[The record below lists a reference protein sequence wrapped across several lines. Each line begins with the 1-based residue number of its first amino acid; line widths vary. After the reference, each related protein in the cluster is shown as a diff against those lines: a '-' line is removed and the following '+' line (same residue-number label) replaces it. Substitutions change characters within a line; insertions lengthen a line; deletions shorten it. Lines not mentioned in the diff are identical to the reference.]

1 MTTESYS
8 KTKYMSLCGL
18 FAALTAICSWISIPL
33 GFTPIPMNLAT
44 LAVFLA
50 GGLLGPKYG
59 PVSITVYALAGAVG
73 IPVFAGF
80 RGGFS
85 VLAGPTGGY
94 IIGYIAAAFVV
105 GLLCSHAFNRRH
117 SDQSESSMSESR
129 AVGSSMP
136 ESSLSG
142 SSMPESSL
150 PERRRAERGLMIMRV
165 VIALVLGLAACYA
178 LGTLWFMI
186 STNTNVGAALV
197 ACVIPFLPGDAI
209 KITAATILL
218 PKLHKFI

>member
-105 GLLCSHAFNRRH
+105 GLFCSHAFNRR
-117 SDQSESSMSESR
+117 Q
-129 AVGSSMP
+129 P
-136 ESSLSG
+136 CQT
-142 SSMPESSL
+142 
-150 PERRRAERGLMIMRV
+150 ERHRAERGLMIMRV